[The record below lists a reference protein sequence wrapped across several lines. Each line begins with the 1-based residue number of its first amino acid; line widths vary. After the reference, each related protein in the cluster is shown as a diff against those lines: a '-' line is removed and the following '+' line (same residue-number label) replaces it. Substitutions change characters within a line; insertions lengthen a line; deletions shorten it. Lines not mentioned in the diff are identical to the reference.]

1 MGRIIVL
8 VLPMPIYWALYHQQS
23 SRWLLQATRLNG
35 DLGAWD
41 IKPDHTKIFNPLIVV
56 ILLPL
61 FNYVLYPA
69 LAYIGIKTLL
79 QKIVLGGFICASAYL
94 LSGFLEL
101 ELEV

>member
-1 MGRIIVL
+1 MGHIIVL
-8 VLPMPIYWALYHQQS
+8 LLPMPIYWALYHQQS

-35 DLGAWD
+35 DLGTWD
-41 IKPDHTKIFNPLIVV
+41 IKPDHTKIFNPLIVL
-56 ILLPL
+56 ILLPC
-61 FNYVLYPA
+61 FNYAIYPA

-79 QKIVLGGFICASAYL
+79 RRIILGGFISASAYV